1 MATSA
6 ASQAMAAITFQSG
19 FFAQIQDWDWDG
31 IERAAIET
39 SHQGLSLAG
48 WGKFGNKTFIPS
60 KLNGPGTLTV
70 NINFNPDTLPPIEGA
85 AETVTLTIGDSS
97 TRATW
102 AGSGFM
108 TSFKATGPLE
118 DKMSA
123 TAVITFSGNVTR
135 TAGT

>member
-6 ASQAMAAITFQSG
+6 ASQAMAAITFSSG
-19 FFAQIQDWDWDG
+19 FFAQIIDWDWDG
-31 IERAAIET
+31 IERKAIDT

-48 WGKFGNKTFIPS
+48 TGKFGNMTRIPS
-60 KLNGPGTLTV
+60 KLNSPGTLTV
-70 NINFNPDTLPPIEGA
+70 NLSFNPDTLPPIESA

-108 TSFKATGPLE
+108 TSYKATGPLE
-118 DKMSA
+118 DRMTA